1 MAEMNEF
8 EDLEAQLGRLRSAG
22 PRKELRNL
30 VLQAAGSR
38 RRYRL
43 LWGLAKAA
51 AVLLVL
57 GFSFAVERA
66 NQAMER
72 RLLGS
77 GGAPLLLV
85 VKRAVIP
92 PAEPGG
98 EPAGLAR
105 FVLVQVLPTSPEAAL
120 LAKQRSVL
128 DALSMKELLNGT

>member
-1 MAEMNEF
+1 
-8 EDLEAQLGRLRSAG
+8 
-22 PRKELRNL
+22 L
-30 VLQAAGSR
+30 VLQAARSR
-38 RRYRL
+38 RQHHL
-43 LWGLAKAA
+43 VWGLAKAA

-77 GGAPLLLV
+77 GRAPLLLV
-85 VKRAVIP
+85 VKRVVSP

-98 EPAGLAR
+98 EPAGPAR

-120 LAKQRSVL
+120 LAKQRGVL
-128 DALSMKELLNGT
+128 DAVSMKELFNGT

>member
-8 EDLEAQLGRLRSAG
+8 EDLEAHLRRQQPAA
-22 PRKELRNL
+22 PRPELRNM
-30 VLQAAGSR
+30 VLQAARSQ

-77 GGAPLLLV
+77 GRAPLLLV
-85 VKRAVIP
+85 VKRVVAP

-98 EPAGLAR
+98 EPAGPAR

-120 LAKQRSVL
+120 LAKQRSVF
-128 DALSMKELLNGT
+128 DAVSMKELFNGT

>member
-1 MAEMNEF
+1 MRDF
-8 EDLEAQLGRLRSAG
+8 EDLEAHLKRQQPAA
-22 PRKELRNL
+22 PRPELRNL
-30 VLQAAGSR
+30 VLHAARSR
-38 RRYRL
+38 QRYRL

-51 AVLLVL
+51 TVLLVL

-77 GGAPLLLV
+77 SRSPLLLV
-85 VKRAVIP
+85 VKRAVAP

-98 EPAGLAR
+98 EPTGPPR

-120 LAKQRSVL
+120 LAKQRSVF
-128 DALSMKELLNGT
+128 DPTSMKELFNGT

>member
-8 EDLEAQLGRLRSAG
+8 EDAEAQLRRLRPAG
-22 PRKELRNL
+22 PRKELRGI
-30 VLQAAGSR
+30 VLKAARSR

-43 LWGLAKAA
+43 LSGLAKAA

-57 GFSFAVERA
+57 GFSFAVERT

-77 GGAPLLLV
+77 GHAPLLLV
-85 VKRAVIP
+85 VKRVVAP

-98 EPAGLAR
+98 EPTGPAR

-120 LAKQRSVL
+120 LAKQRGVL
-128 DALSMKELLNGT
+128 DAVSMKELLNGT